1 MIILINFAK
10 MKLNI
15 YLNIRLYISITKS
28 FYYFSK
34 CIILLGDDVL
44 SLIGQGNLSFFFKE
58 YLKAVLLRQL
68 FFLARTV

>member
-15 YLNIRLYISITKS
+15 YLNIWLYISITKS
-28 FYYFSK
+28 FFYFSK

-44 SLIGQGNLSFFFKE
+44 SVIGQGNLSFFFKE
-58 YLKAVLLRQL
+58 YLKGCLIKTA